1 MLLAE
6 ERFPDT
12 LGHALVVRLSGLGQF
27 GVHLAIAR
35 WYAVVGGALEH
46 GELFSLLRN
55 FGNGLHRRGAG
66 ADHAHALVGEVN
78 ASLREAAGVVP
89 LALEFLQALELGHVR
104 GRQRTYGFAEE
115 TSP

>member
-6 ERFPDT
+6 KRFPDT

-35 WYAVVGGALEH
+35 WNAVVGGALEH

-55 FGNGLHRRGAG
+55 FRNGLHRRGAG
-66 ADHAHALVGEVN
+66 ADHAHALVGALN
-78 ASLREAAGVVP
+78 ARVRQAAPVMP
-89 LALEFLQALELGHVR
+89 LALEFLRALRLR
-104 GRQRTYGFAEE
+104 
-115 TSP
+115 

>member
-6 ERFPDT
+6 KRFPDT

-35 WYAVVGGALEH
+35 WNAVVGGALEH

-55 FGNGLHRRGAG
+55 FRNGLHRRGAG

-78 ASLREAAGVVP
+78 AGVREAALWGP
-89 LALEFLQALELGHVR
+89 IYLEFLQDL
-104 GRQRTYGFAEE
+104 
-115 TSP
+115 